1 MEEKLK
7 GLHTDT
13 TRISEFSDRNIQ
25 ELEHDFLC
33 DVWNDVSGSLYFNE
47 MYQIFSKERE
57 KRNLEKLPQL
67 FSTI

>member
-7 GLHTDT
+7 ELYADPTI
-13 TRISEFSDRNIQ
+13 ISEFSDRDIQ

-33 DVWNDVSGSLYFNE
+33 DVWNDISGSLYFHE
-47 MYQIFSKERE
+47 MYSMFSSERE
-57 KRNLEKLPQL
+57 NRNLEKLPQL